1 MTKVKK
7 ELRFRVIVL
16 LSLAGIALFGILA
29 VLILYIRGWMLVPK
43 MERWKSDSG
52 YTKSLDELKCSYHLD
67 FVLAKDAPD
76 YGTVY
81 LNNEESYKARMVWWT
96 DDNYFV
102 IVVDGIKGCYRFTA

>member
-1 MTKVKK
+1 
-7 ELRFRVIVL
+7 
-16 LSLAGIALFGILA
+16 
-29 VLILYIRGWMLVPK
+29 
-43 MERWKSDSG
+43 MERWQSDSG

-67 FVLAKDAPD
+67 SVLTKDSPD

-81 LNNEESYKARMVWWT
+81 LDNGESYKARMVWWT